1 MAATDFMCLKIVSLK
16 FVLVGPVGAFACHR
30 GPIVGREFMMQKR
43 AWLPV
48 VLIVSIIVLG
58 LSLPASAAKPI
69 KIGFI
74 DAYSGPA
81 SVYSND
87 VVDAF
92 KMEMDKINAA
102 GGIFGRQV
110 EILKRDS
117 KFKVDLSLG
126 HAKEMI
132 MRENVDILAGT
143 ISSSVSLAISN
154 LAKKEKIPFFVTFA
168 KSQAITAEEGHRY
181 VFGIAEN
188 TTMAGKAAA
197 AVMARNP
204 YVKYWIAGDDYE
216 YGHAIA
222 DSTWEKIK
230 KERPDVELMG
240 QTWWKVGE
248 PDFTPYITAISSAKP
263 DMVIL
268 ALGGRNL
275 VPFLKAAKATGF
287 NERFPIWT
295 HTATELSNLR
305 ALGKDAPLGCVGTSN
320 YHFYFPQTPENKNFV
335 EEFEKAYNRKPAVG
349 ALYGYLAA
357 QYIIEGYKKAG
368 KIDNEKLI
376 DAIEGMTVNSPV
388 GPVTL
393 RAFDHQALLPMFVG
407 TTAVDP
413 AYPDFL
419 VAKDIVTVP
428 GEELVLSVDEV
439 KKLRKE

>member
-1 MAATDFMCLKIVSLK
+1 MKKKLYLPILLIACCAMLA
-16 FVLVGPVGAFACHR
+16 LVFSCKSEPKA
-30 GPIVGREFMMQKR
+30 
-43 AWLPV
+43 
-48 VLIVSIIVLG
+48 
-58 LSLPASAAKPI
+58 PI

-92 KMEMDKINAA
+92 KLEMDKVNAA
-102 GGIFGRQV
+102 GGIQGRPV

-132 MRENVDILAGT
+132 MREKVDILAGT
-143 ISSSVSLAISN
+143 ISSSVSLAISS
-154 LAKKEKIPFFVTFA
+154 LAKEEKIPFFVTFA
-168 KSQAITAEEGHRY
+168 KSQAITADHGHRY

-197 AVMARNP
+197 AVLAKKP
-204 YVKYWIAGDDYE
+204 YKKYWIAGDDYE

-230 KERPDVELMG
+230 QLNPDVELLG

-248 PDFTPYITAISSAKP
+248 PDFTPYITAISSAEP

-287 NERFPIWT
+287 TDRFPIYT

-305 ALGKDAPLGCVGTSN
+305 ALGKDAPLNTIGTSN
-320 YHFYFPQTPENKNFV
+320 YHFYYPETPENKAFV

-357 QYIIEGYKKAG
+357 RYIIEGYEKAG
-368 KIDNEKLI
+368 EVNSEKLI

-393 RAFDHQALLPMFVG
+393 RAYDHQALLPMFVG
-407 TTAVDP
+407 VTAEDP
-413 AYPDFL
+413 AYPDYL
-419 VAKDIVTVP
+419 IAKDIETVP
-428 GEELVLSVDEV
+428 GDQLVLSIEEI
-439 KKLRKE
+439 KKLRGE

>member
-1 MAATDFMCLKIVSLK
+1 MKKWTFLGITL
-16 FVLVGPVGAFACHR
+16 L
-30 GPIVGREFMMQKR
+30 
-43 AWLPV
+43 V
-48 VLIVSIIVLG
+48 VLG
-58 LSLPASAAKPI
+58 FAAMGPSTAGAKAL

-92 KMEMDKINAA
+92 QLEMDKVNAA
-102 GGIFGRQV
+102 GGIQGRQV

-143 ISSSVSLAISN
+143 ISSSVALAISN
-154 LAKKEKIPFFVTFA
+154 LALKEKIPFFVTFA
-168 KSQAITAEEGHRY
+168 KSQAITAEKGHRY

-197 AVMARNP
+197 AIMAKKP
-204 YVKYWIAGDDYE
+204 YKKYLIAGDDYE
-216 YGHAIA
+216 YGHALA
-222 DSTWEKIK
+222 ESTWEKIK
-230 KERPDVELMG
+230 EINPDAELIS
-240 QTWWKVGE
+240 QTWWKLGE

-287 NERFPIWT
+287 ADRFPIWT

-305 ALGKDAPLGCVGTSN
+305 ALGKDAPLNTVGTSN
-320 YHFYFPQTPENKNFV
+320 YHFYYPETPVNKAFV
-335 EEFEKAYNRKPAVG
+335 EAYQEANGAPPGFPAFH
-349 ALYGYLAA
+349 GYITAHFIA
-357 QYIIEGYKKAG
+357 EAFKKAG
-368 KIDNEKLI
+368 SIDKEKFI
-376 DAIEGMTVNSPV
+376 DALEGMAVDSP
-388 GPVTL
+388 GGRIEM
-393 RAFDHQALLPMFVG
+393 RACDHQAVLPMYLGV
-407 TTAVDP
+407 TKRVP
-413 AYPDFL
+413 QYNHL
-419 VAKDIVTVP
+419 ISSDIVTLT
-428 GEELVLSVDEV
+428 GEDVMPSCEEIM
-439 KKLRKE
+439 KARGK

>member
-1 MAATDFMCLKIVSLK
+1 MMKKRVWLSILVILSVSLLI
-16 FVLVGPVGAFACHR
+16 FSPSAFAE
-30 GPIVGREFMMQKR
+30 PLKV
-43 AWLPV
+43 
-48 VLIVSIIVLG
+48 
-58 LSLPASAAKPI
+58 
-69 KIGFI
+69 GFI

-92 KMEMDKINAA
+92 KLEMDKVNAA
-102 GGIFGRQV
+102 GGIQGRQV

-143 ISSSVSLAISN
+143 ISSSVALAISN
-154 LAKKEKIPFFVTFA
+154 LALKEKVPFFVTFA
-168 KSQAITAEEGHRY
+168 KSQAITAEKGHRY

-197 AVMARNP
+197 VIMAKKP
-204 YVKYWIAGDDYE
+204 YKKYLIAGDDYE
-216 YGHAIA
+216 YGHALA
-222 DSTWEKIK
+222 ESTWEKIK
-230 KERPDVELMG
+230 EINPDAELMS

-287 NERFPIWT
+287 ADRFPIWT

-305 ALGKDAPLGCVGTSN
+305 ALGKDAPLNTVGTSN
-320 YHFYFPQTPENKNFV
+320 YHFYYPDTPANKNFV
-335 EEFEKAYNRKPAVG
+335 KEFEAAYERKPAVG

-357 QYIIEGYKKAG
+357 RYIIEGYQKAG
-368 KIDNEKLI
+368 KVDSEKLI
-376 DAIEGMTVNSPV
+376 DAIEGMTVDSPV
-388 GPVTL
+388 GKVTL
-393 RAFDHQALLPMFVG
+393 RAYDHQALLPMFLGV
-407 TTAVDP
+407 TASDP

-419 VAKDIVTVP
+419 IAKDIVTVP
-428 GEELVLSVDEV
+428 GAELVLSVEEV
-439 KKLRKE
+439 KKLRGE

>member
-1 MAATDFMCLKIVSLK
+1 MKMKLWTPILVIVCVAIL
-16 FVLVGPVGAFACHR
+16 A
-30 GPIVGREFMMQKR
+30 
-43 AWLPV
+43 
-48 VLIVSIIVLG
+48 VSF
-58 LSLPASAAKPI
+58 SCESKPKEPL

-92 KMEMDKINAA
+92 KMEMDKVNAS
-102 GGIFGRQV
+102 GGIDGRQV
-110 EILKRDS
+110 QIFKRDS

-132 MRENVDILAGT
+132 MREKIDILAGT
-143 ISSSVSLAISN
+143 ISSSVSLALSS
-154 LAKKEKIPFFVTFA
+154 LAKEEKIPFFVTFA
-168 KSQAITAEEGHRY
+168 KSQAITGAKGHRY

-197 AVMARNP
+197 AVLAKKP
-204 YVKYWIAGDDYE
+204 YQKYWIAGDDYE

-222 DSTWEKIK
+222 DSTWEKVK
-230 KERPDVELMG
+230 KINPNAELMG

-248 PDFTPYITAISSAKP
+248 PDFTPYITAISSANP

-287 NERFPIWT
+287 TERFPVYT

-305 ALGKDAPLGCVGTSN
+305 ALGKDAPLNTVGTSN
-320 YHFYFPQTPENKNFV
+320 YHFYYPETPENKAFV
-335 EEFEKAYNRKPAVG
+335 EEFEKTYNRKPAVG

-357 QYIIEGYKKAG
+357 HYIIEGYKKAG
-368 KIDNEKLI
+368 EVDSEKLI
-376 DAIEGMTVNSPV
+376 DAIEGLTIDSPV
-388 GPVTL
+388 GKVTL
-393 RAFDHQALLPMFVG
+393 RSEDHQALLPMFVG
-407 TTAVDP
+407 VTAEDP

-419 VAKDIVTVP
+419 IAKDIETVP
-428 GEELVLSVDEV
+428 GEELVLSVEEI
-439 KKLRKE
+439 KKLRGE